1 MRNTLKQAIVL
12 WGMVLLLVLWS
23 VFISPSGV
31 LRWAGAAAIVLAV
44 AALLIYRRRQAWT
57 EMTGDAG
64 LSSLPPET
72 YRQPVVLV
80 CGGLSAHLFTDSPV
94 RQVSEGLYLH
104 VPDEEQLVAQVE
116 RLLTL
121 RPAWA
126 SQLAVAYTVMPGIH
140 RDVAVLAGRLRR
152 FAHSM
157 ATVRR
162 RAGVNVPWLLW
173 SGLSGSPLPER
184 ASSPWFICTG
194 GEVQVATSTETTMPA
209 QWIAQSGV
217 QERSQRLCYLLK
229 AESLMQWLDLNVLAE
244 LNGPEAKCPPLA
256 MAVGLVPSLPAVD
269 MLLLTTCLG
278 FFALSAVVKK
288 AVVVILV
295 AVTAA
300 VMAYW
305 PRKKGQVVAA
315 DVWPSSLPP
324 EPYRQPGVRVCG
336 DMSAHLFTDS
346 PVRQV
351 SEGLYLPVSDEEQLV
366 AQVERLLTLR
376 PAWASQF
383 AVAYT
388 VMPVMYRDAAV
399 LTGQLRRF
407 AHSMATVR
415 RRAGVNVPWLLWSGL
430 SGSPLPERAN
440 SPWFICTG
448 GEVQVAT
455 SAETTMPAQWIA
467 QSGAQERSQRLC
479 YLLKAESLMQWLD
492 LNVLAELNGPEAKC
506 PPLAMTVGLVPS
518 LPAVDNNLWQL
529 WITARTGLTPDIADT
544 GTDDALPFP
553 DALLRR
559 LPRQSGFTPLR
570 RACVTMLGV
579 TTVAGIAALCLSATA
594 NRQLLRQVGD
604 DLHRF
609 YAVPAEE
616 FITKARHLSVLKDDA
631 VMLDGYYREGEPL
644 RLGLGLYPGERIRQP
659 VLRAIRDWRPP
670 EQKMDV
676 TASLP
681 VQTVRLDSMSLF
693 DVGQARLK
701 DGSTKVLVDALVNI
715 RAKPGWLILVAG

>member
-126 SQLAVAYTVMPGIH
+126 SQLAVAYTIMPGIH

-157 ATVRR
+157 ATARR

-194 GEVQVATSTETTMPA
+194 GEVQVATSTENAMPA

-217 QERSQRLCYLLK
+217 QERSQRLSYLLK

-256 MAVGLVPSLPAVD
+256 MA
-269 MLLLTTCLG
+269 
-278 FFALSAVVKK
+278 
-288 AVVVILV
+288 
-295 AVTAA
+295 
-300 VMAYW
+300 
-305 PRKKGQVVAA
+305 
-315 DVWPSSLPP
+315 
-324 EPYRQPGVRVCG
+324 
-336 DMSAHLFTDS
+336 
-346 PVRQV
+346 
-351 SEGLYLPVSDEEQLV
+351 
-366 AQVERLLTLR
+366 
-376 PAWASQF
+376 
-383 AVAYT
+383 
-388 VMPVMYRDAAV
+388 
-399 LTGQLRRF
+399 
-407 AHSMATVR
+407 
-415 RRAGVNVPWLLWSGL
+415 
-430 SGSPLPERAN
+430 
-440 SPWFICTG
+440 
-448 GEVQVAT
+448 
-455 SAETTMPAQWIA
+455 
-467 QSGAQERSQRLC
+467 
-479 YLLKAESLMQWLD
+479 
-492 LNVLAELNGPEAKC
+492 
-506 PPLAMTVGLVPS
+506 VGLVPS

-579 TTVAGIAALCLSATA
+579 TTVAGITMLCLSATA

-609 YAVPAEE
+609 YAVPVEE
-616 FITKARHLSVLKDDA
+616 FITKARHLSVLKDNA
-631 VMLDGYYREGEPL
+631 TMLDGYYREGEPL

-670 EQKMDV
+670 EQKMEV
-676 TASLP
+676 TASLQ

-715 RAKPGWLILVAG
+715 RAKPGWLILVAGYTDATGDEKSNQQLSLRRAEAVRNWMLQTSDIPATCFAVQGLGESQPAATNDTPQGRAVNRRVEISLVPRSDACQDVK

>member
-1 MRNTLKQAIVL
+1 MRNALKQT
-12 WGMVLLLVLWS
+12 VLLWT
-23 VFISPSGV
+23 
-31 LRWAGAAAIVLAV
+31 
-44 AALLIYRRRQAWT
+44 LL
-57 EMTGDAG
+57 
-64 LSSLPPET
+64 
-72 YRQPVVLV
+72 
-80 CGGLSAHLFTDSPV
+80 
-94 RQVSEGLYLH
+94 
-104 VPDEEQLVAQVE
+104 
-116 RLLTL
+116 
-121 RPAWA
+121 
-126 SQLAVAYTVMPGIH
+126 
-140 RDVAVLAGRLRR
+140 
-152 FAHSM
+152 
-157 ATVRR
+157 
-162 RAGVNVPWLLW
+162 
-173 SGLSGSPLPER
+173 
-184 ASSPWFICTG
+184 
-194 GEVQVATSTETTMPA
+194 
-209 QWIAQSGV
+209 
-217 QERSQRLCYLLK
+217 
-229 AESLMQWLDLNVLAE
+229 
-244 LNGPEAKCPPLA
+244 
-256 MAVGLVPSLPAVD
+256 
-269 MLLLTTCLG
+269 LLLTTWLG
-278 FFALSAVVKK
+278 FFAVSAVVKY

-305 PRKKGQVVAA
+305 HKKKGQVVAD

-324 EPYRQPGVRVCG
+324 ETYRQPAVLVCG

-366 AQVERLLTLR
+366 ARVERLLTLR
-376 PAWASQF
+376 PAWASQL

-388 VMPVMYRDAAV
+388 IMPGIHRDVAV
-399 LTGQLRRF
+399 LAGRLRRF
-407 AHSMATVR
+407 AHSMAIVR

-594 NRQLLRQVGD
+594 NRQLLRQGGD

-659 VLRAIRDWRPP
+659 VLRAIRDWHPP
-670 EQKMDV
+670 EQKMEV

-715 RAKPGWLILVAG
+715 RAKPGWLILVAGYTDATGDEKSNQQLSLLRAEAVRNWMLQTSDIPATCFAVQGLGESQPAATNDTPQGRAVNRRVEISLVPRSDACQDVK

>member
-1 MRNTLKQAIVL
+1 MRNALKQT
-12 WGMVLLLVLWS
+12 VLLWT
-23 VFISPSGV
+23 
-31 LRWAGAAAIVLAV
+31 
-44 AALLIYRRRQAWT
+44 LL
-57 EMTGDAG
+57 
-64 LSSLPPET
+64 
-72 YRQPVVLV
+72 
-80 CGGLSAHLFTDSPV
+80 
-94 RQVSEGLYLH
+94 
-104 VPDEEQLVAQVE
+104 
-116 RLLTL
+116 
-121 RPAWA
+121 
-126 SQLAVAYTVMPGIH
+126 
-140 RDVAVLAGRLRR
+140 
-152 FAHSM
+152 
-157 ATVRR
+157 
-162 RAGVNVPWLLW
+162 
-173 SGLSGSPLPER
+173 
-184 ASSPWFICTG
+184 
-194 GEVQVATSTETTMPA
+194 
-209 QWIAQSGV
+209 
-217 QERSQRLCYLLK
+217 
-229 AESLMQWLDLNVLAE
+229 
-244 LNGPEAKCPPLA
+244 
-256 MAVGLVPSLPAVD
+256 
-269 MLLLTTCLG
+269 LLLTTWLG
-278 FFALSAVVKK
+278 FFAVSAVVKY

-305 PRKKGQVVAA
+305 HKKKGQVVAD

-324 EPYRQPGVRVCG
+324 ETYRQPVVLVCG

-376 PAWASQF
+376 PAWASQL

-388 VMPVMYRDAAV
+388 IMPGIHRDVAV
-399 LTGQLRRF
+399 LAGRLRRF

-455 SAETTMPAQWIA
+455 SAETTIPAQWIA

-529 WITARTGLTPDIADT
+529 WITARTGPTPDIADT

-559 LPRQSGFTPLR
+559 LPRQSGFTSLR

-715 RAKPGWLILVAG
+715 RAKPGWLILVAGYTDATGDEKSNQQLSLRRAEAVRNWMLQTSDIPATCFAVQGLGESQPAATNDTPQGRAVNRRVEISLVPRSDACQDVK

>member
-1 MRNTLKQAIVL
+1 MRNALKQT
-12 WGMVLLLVLWS
+12 VLLWT
-23 VFISPSGV
+23 
-31 LRWAGAAAIVLAV
+31 
-44 AALLIYRRRQAWT
+44 LL
-57 EMTGDAG
+57 
-64 LSSLPPET
+64 
-72 YRQPVVLV
+72 
-80 CGGLSAHLFTDSPV
+80 
-94 RQVSEGLYLH
+94 
-104 VPDEEQLVAQVE
+104 
-116 RLLTL
+116 
-121 RPAWA
+121 
-126 SQLAVAYTVMPGIH
+126 
-140 RDVAVLAGRLRR
+140 
-152 FAHSM
+152 
-157 ATVRR
+157 
-162 RAGVNVPWLLW
+162 
-173 SGLSGSPLPER
+173 
-184 ASSPWFICTG
+184 
-194 GEVQVATSTETTMPA
+194 
-209 QWIAQSGV
+209 
-217 QERSQRLCYLLK
+217 
-229 AESLMQWLDLNVLAE
+229 
-244 LNGPEAKCPPLA
+244 
-256 MAVGLVPSLPAVD
+256 
-269 MLLLTTCLG
+269 LLLTTWLG
-278 FFALSAVVKK
+278 FFAVSAVVKY

-305 PRKKGQVVAA
+305 HKKKGQVVAD

-324 EPYRQPGVRVCG
+324 ETYRQPVVLVCG

-388 VMPVMYRDAAV
+388 VMPGMYRDAAV

-715 RAKPGWLILVAG
+715 RAKPGWLILVAGYTDATGDEKSNQQLSLRRAEAVRNWMLQTSDIPATCFAVQGLGESQPAATNDTPQDRAVNRRVEISLVPRSDACQDVK

>member
-1 MRNTLKQAIVL
+1 MRNALKQT
-12 WGMVLLLVLWS
+12 VLLWTLLLLLTTWLGFFAVSAVVKYAVVVVLV
-23 VFISPSGV
+23 
-31 LRWAGAAAIVLAV
+31 AV
-44 AALLIYRRRQAWT
+44 TPEVMAYWHKKKGQVVADDVWP
-57 EMTGDAG
+57 
-64 LSSLPPET
+64 SSLPPET
-72 YRQPVVLV
+72 YRQPVVL
-80 CGGLSAHLFTDSPV
+80 
-94 RQVSEGLYLH
+94 
-104 VPDEEQLVAQVE
+104 
-116 RLLTL
+116 
-121 RPAWA
+121 
-126 SQLAVAYTVMPGIH
+126 
-140 RDVAVLAGRLRR
+140 
-152 FAHSM
+152 
-157 ATVRR
+157 
-162 RAGVNVPWLLW
+162 
-173 SGLSGSPLPER
+173 
-184 ASSPWFICTG
+184 
-194 GEVQVATSTETTMPA
+194 
-209 QWIAQSGV
+209 
-217 QERSQRLCYLLK
+217 
-229 AESLMQWLDLNVLAE
+229 
-244 LNGPEAKCPPLA
+244 
-256 MAVGLVPSLPAVD
+256 
-269 MLLLTTCLG
+269 
-278 FFALSAVVKK
+278 
-288 AVVVILV
+288 
-295 AVTAA
+295 
-300 VMAYW
+300 
-305 PRKKGQVVAA
+305 
-315 DVWPSSLPP
+315 
-324 EPYRQPGVRVCG
+324 VCG

-388 VMPVMYRDAAV
+388 VMPGMYRDAAV

-715 RAKPGWLILVAG
+715 RAKPGWLILVAGYTDATGDEKSNQQLSLRRAEAVRNWMLQTSDIPATCFAVQGLGESQPAATNDTPQGRAVNRRVEISLVPRSDACQDVK

>member
-1 MRNTLKQAIVL
+1 MRNALKQT
-12 WGMVLLLVLWS
+12 VLLWT
-23 VFISPSGV
+23 
-31 LRWAGAAAIVLAV
+31 
-44 AALLIYRRRQAWT
+44 LL
-57 EMTGDAG
+57 
-64 LSSLPPET
+64 
-72 YRQPVVLV
+72 
-80 CGGLSAHLFTDSPV
+80 
-94 RQVSEGLYLH
+94 
-104 VPDEEQLVAQVE
+104 
-116 RLLTL
+116 
-121 RPAWA
+121 
-126 SQLAVAYTVMPGIH
+126 
-140 RDVAVLAGRLRR
+140 
-152 FAHSM
+152 
-157 ATVRR
+157 
-162 RAGVNVPWLLW
+162 
-173 SGLSGSPLPER
+173 
-184 ASSPWFICTG
+184 
-194 GEVQVATSTETTMPA
+194 
-209 QWIAQSGV
+209 
-217 QERSQRLCYLLK
+217 
-229 AESLMQWLDLNVLAE
+229 
-244 LNGPEAKCPPLA
+244 
-256 MAVGLVPSLPAVD
+256 
-269 MLLLTTCLG
+269 LLLTTWLG
-278 FFALSAVVKK
+278 FFAVSAVVKY

-305 PRKKGQVVAA
+305 HKKKGQVVAD

-324 EPYRQPGVRVCG
+324 ETYRQPVVLVCG

-388 VMPVMYRDAAV
+388 VMPGMYRDAAV

-594 NRQLLRQVGD
+594 NRQLLRLVGD
-604 DLHRF
+604 DLRRF
-609 YAVPAEE
+609 FAVAAVG

-715 RAKPGWLILVAG
+715 RAKPGWLILVAGYTDATGDEKSNQQLSLRRAEAVRNWMLQTSDIPATCFAVQGLGESQPAATNDTPQGRAVNRRVEISLVPRSDACQDVK

>member
-1 MRNTLKQAIVL
+1 MRNALKQT
-12 WGMVLLLVLWS
+12 VLLWT
-23 VFISPSGV
+23 
-31 LRWAGAAAIVLAV
+31 
-44 AALLIYRRRQAWT
+44 LL
-57 EMTGDAG
+57 
-64 LSSLPPET
+64 
-72 YRQPVVLV
+72 
-80 CGGLSAHLFTDSPV
+80 
-94 RQVSEGLYLH
+94 
-104 VPDEEQLVAQVE
+104 
-116 RLLTL
+116 
-121 RPAWA
+121 
-126 SQLAVAYTVMPGIH
+126 
-140 RDVAVLAGRLRR
+140 
-152 FAHSM
+152 
-157 ATVRR
+157 
-162 RAGVNVPWLLW
+162 
-173 SGLSGSPLPER
+173 
-184 ASSPWFICTG
+184 
-194 GEVQVATSTETTMPA
+194 
-209 QWIAQSGV
+209 
-217 QERSQRLCYLLK
+217 
-229 AESLMQWLDLNVLAE
+229 
-244 LNGPEAKCPPLA
+244 
-256 MAVGLVPSLPAVD
+256 
-269 MLLLTTCLG
+269 LLLTTWLG
-278 FFALSAVVKK
+278 FFAVSAVVKY

-305 PRKKGQVVAA
+305 HKKKGQVVAD

-324 EPYRQPGVRVCG
+324 ETYRQPVVLVCG

-388 VMPVMYRDAAV
+388 VMPGMYRDAAV

-715 RAKPGWLILVAG
+715 RAKPGWLILVAGYTDATGDEKSNQQLSLRRAEAVRNWMLQTSDIPATCFAVHGLGESQPAATNDTPQGRAVNRRVEISLVPRSDACQDVK

>member
-1 MRNTLKQAIVL
+1 MRNALKQT
-12 WGMVLLLVLWS
+12 VLLWT
-23 VFISPSGV
+23 
-31 LRWAGAAAIVLAV
+31 
-44 AALLIYRRRQAWT
+44 LL
-57 EMTGDAG
+57 
-64 LSSLPPET
+64 
-72 YRQPVVLV
+72 
-80 CGGLSAHLFTDSPV
+80 
-94 RQVSEGLYLH
+94 
-104 VPDEEQLVAQVE
+104 
-116 RLLTL
+116 
-121 RPAWA
+121 
-126 SQLAVAYTVMPGIH
+126 
-140 RDVAVLAGRLRR
+140 
-152 FAHSM
+152 
-157 ATVRR
+157 
-162 RAGVNVPWLLW
+162 
-173 SGLSGSPLPER
+173 
-184 ASSPWFICTG
+184 
-194 GEVQVATSTETTMPA
+194 
-209 QWIAQSGV
+209 
-217 QERSQRLCYLLK
+217 
-229 AESLMQWLDLNVLAE
+229 
-244 LNGPEAKCPPLA
+244 
-256 MAVGLVPSLPAVD
+256 
-269 MLLLTTCLG
+269 LLLTTWLG
-278 FFALSAVVKK
+278 FFAVSAVVKY

-305 PRKKGQVVAA
+305 HKKKGQVVAD

-324 EPYRQPGVRVCG
+324 ETYRQPVVLVCG

-366 AQVERLLTLR
+366 AQVELLLTLR

-388 VMPVMYRDAAV
+388 VMPGMYRDAAV

-715 RAKPGWLILVAG
+715 RAKPGWLILVAGYTDATGDEKSNQQLSLRRAEAVRNWMLQTSDIPATCFAVQGLGESQPAATNDTPQGRAVNRRVEISLVPRSDACQDVK

>member
-1 MRNTLKQAIVL
+1 MRNALKQT
-12 WGMVLLLVLWS
+12 VLLWT
-23 VFISPSGV
+23 
-31 LRWAGAAAIVLAV
+31 
-44 AALLIYRRRQAWT
+44 LL
-57 EMTGDAG
+57 
-64 LSSLPPET
+64 
-72 YRQPVVLV
+72 
-80 CGGLSAHLFTDSPV
+80 
-94 RQVSEGLYLH
+94 
-104 VPDEEQLVAQVE
+104 
-116 RLLTL
+116 
-121 RPAWA
+121 
-126 SQLAVAYTVMPGIH
+126 
-140 RDVAVLAGRLRR
+140 
-152 FAHSM
+152 
-157 ATVRR
+157 
-162 RAGVNVPWLLW
+162 
-173 SGLSGSPLPER
+173 
-184 ASSPWFICTG
+184 
-194 GEVQVATSTETTMPA
+194 
-209 QWIAQSGV
+209 
-217 QERSQRLCYLLK
+217 
-229 AESLMQWLDLNVLAE
+229 
-244 LNGPEAKCPPLA
+244 
-256 MAVGLVPSLPAVD
+256 
-269 MLLLTTCLG
+269 LLLTTWLG
-278 FFALSAVVKK
+278 FFAVSAVVKY

-305 PRKKGQVVAA
+305 HKKKGQVVAD

-324 EPYRQPGVRVCG
+324 ETYRQPVVLVCG

-388 VMPVMYRDAAV
+388 VMPGMYRDAAV

-407 AHSMATVR
+407 PHSMATVR

-715 RAKPGWLILVAG
+715 RAKPGWLILVAGYTDATGDEKSNQQLSLRRAEAVRNWMLQTSDIPATCFAVQGLGESQPAATNDTPQGRAVNRRVEISLVPRSDACQDVK